1 MKSLLSKHRLIRKLD
16 KISPDYKTLCDI
28 WEFIFLMHTMYMHS
42 YYKETNLHLFLA
54 TVSPKFKDKY
64 KCFVYREENFSI
76 TIMLGKLSNDIHI
89 EINRNAQANSS
100 DTEKISFNDGEYVFK
115 DIYDEEKFRTIIS
128 CIMTGVAELINYYYK
143 HKRF

>member
-1 MKSLLSKHRLIRKLD
+1 
-16 KISPDYKTLCDI
+16 
-28 WEFIFLMHTMYMHS
+28 
-42 YYKETNLHLFLA
+42 
-54 TVSPKFKDKY
+54 
-64 KCFVYREENFSI
+64 
-76 TIMLGKLSNDIHI
+76 MLGKISNDIHI
-89 EINRNAQANSS
+89 EINRNAQTNSS